1 VRPLFEFRLPPEY
14 CPAQPSLPAEAGR
27 LLSWAFVPYSTR
39 GLGDPLTT
47 GVADARYGPPAG
59 FGYPLG
65 GLRPPRPC
73 RFCFAPAAL
82 LGFTLRSFLLAEGI
96 RPVSGRKN
104 PRTVYPVGYPAAEAM
119 GRPNEPRFPGFDPSE
134 SPWRPIAELARR
146 PLVAPLGF
154 APSRVSRRKPGPGFA
169 RTPPTRFAVVSL
181 AAGAR
186 RRLGVSIG
194 LRLAPP
200 GASGKPDDERDSPF
214 RVLAPERSRAFKR
227 AVAWVIGWPCAAPC
241 ITADGPARLGRPDS
255 LYRGCSGNV

>member
-14 CPAQPSLPAEAGR
+14 CPAQPSLPDEAGR

-47 GVADARYGPPAG
+47 GVADARYGQPPG

-73 RFCFAPAAL
+73 RFCFTPAAL
-82 LGFTLRSFLLAEGI
+82 LGFTLRSVLLAEGI
-96 RPVSGRKN
+96 RPVSRRMN
-104 PRTVYPVGYPAAEAM
+104 PRTVSPVGYPAAEAM

-134 SPWRPIAELARR
+134 SPWRPIAELVRW
-146 PLVAPLGF
+146 PLAAPLGF
-154 APSRVSRRKPGPGFA
+154 APSRVFRRKPGPGFA

-194 LRLAPP
+194 FRLAPP
-200 GASGKPDDERDSPF
+200 
-214 RVLAPERSRAFKR
+214 
-227 AVAWVIGWPCAAPC
+227 
-241 ITADGPARLGRPDS
+241 
-255 LYRGCSGNV
+255 